1 MTSLYISR
9 QNNQTKMKCK
19 RSDKTIGNVAI
30 HALTECK
37 QMEILVK
44 RFIIIGKFD
53 ETFESMEKQDIM
65 IKVLI
70 LLGKTPLQKGE
81 KKEQEL
87 LRMRIITAEILGEA
101 NKYITTV

>member
-1 MTSLYISR
+1 
-9 QNNQTKMKCK
+9 
-19 RSDKTIGNVAI
+19 
-30 HALTECK
+30 
-37 QMEILVK
+37 MEILVK
-44 RFIIIGKFD
+44 RFILIGKFD

-70 LLGKTPLQKGE
+70 LLGKTPLQKGG

>member
-1 MTSLYISR
+1 
-9 QNNQTKMKCK
+9 
-19 RSDKTIGNVAI
+19 
-30 HALTECK
+30 
-37 QMEILVK
+37 MEILVK

-70 LLGKTPLQKGE
+70 LLGKTPLQKGK